1 LFGCGGGLGFPQPP
15 SGVRAGQEE
24 GGGGERHA
32 DGKRE
37 DGIGQGFNV
46 VGWRELRVNAG
57 QF

>member
-32 DGKRE
+32 DGRGGTDCVRVLTWQ
-37 DGIGQGFNV
+37 DGASC
-46 VGWRELRVNAG
+46 E
-57 QF
+57 